1 MGVYSLTVVAN
12 HEVLRCRLKKF
23 SKLNI
28 IKFFIIDINNTSDT
42 ARVNAVIVLSV
53 KIYGSNPNKLIIV
66 IKNKGVIKSFIINEY
81 HDTYFQKS
89 LMAIF
94 VKSPLIS
101 VKIELYK
108 QGSKTSII
116 FVNINKVTYDFF
128 SSSLN
133 IQDHFLLI
141 QKNEHSY
148 TDPC

>member
-53 KIYGSNPNKLIIV
+53 NIQGSNPNKLIIV

-89 LMAIF
+89 LIAIF

-101 VKIELYK
+101 VNITVKIELYK

-133 IQDHFLLI
+133 IQDHFLFVFY
-141 QKNEHSY
+141 E
-148 TDPC
+148 